1 MADQCCGGCQSQ
13 SPPEQESYTSNLIK
27 MNQGISHI
35 SEYIVPKMDCPAEEN
50 MIRIALE
57 PIQPEDI
64 LDFDTPNR
72 HLKIYHS
79 DNQQELVSRLASVG
93 LGARLKSTR
102 PIKEDELSNV
112 SMSAIEADAMESRV
126 LKQLLAI
133 NAVMFLV
140 EIVAGWWAQSTGL
153 IADSLDMF
161 ADAAVYGVALYAVG
175 HSIRMKV
182 RAAHFS
188 GWLQIILAFGA
199 LFELGRR
206 FFYGSEPIS
215 VLMIGFGVIALI
227 ANTTCLLLISK
238 KKDSGVHMKAS
249 WIFSA
254 NDVIANLGVIVA
266 GVLVALTG
274 SRYPDLIIG
283 LLIGVVVLN
292 GARRILTLKHN

>member
-1 MADQCCGGCQSQ
+1 MTDQCCGGCQSQ
-13 SPPEQESYTSNLIK
+13 NPPDQESYTPDLTE
-27 MNQGISHI
+27 MNQDISYI
-35 SEYIVPKMDCPAEEN
+35 SEFTVPKMDCPAEEN

-57 PIQPEDI
+57 PIQPEVI

-72 HLKIYHS
+72 HLKVYHS
-79 DNQQELVSRLASVG
+79 DNQQELVSRSASVG

-199 LFELGRR
+199 LFEVGRR

-215 VLMIGFGVIALI
+215 VLMIGFGVVALI

-274 SRYPDLIIG
+274 SRYPDLVIG

>member
-57 PIQPEDI
+57 PIQPEVI

-72 HLKIYHS
+72 HLKVYHS
-79 DNQQELVSRLASVG
+79 DNQQELVSRSASVG

-140 EIVAGWWAQSTGL
+140 EIVAGWWAQSIGL

-199 LFELGRR
+199 LFEVGRR

-215 VLMIGFGVIALI
+215 VLMIGFGVVALI

-274 SRYPDLIIG
+274 SRYPDLVIG

>member
-1 MADQCCGGCQSQ
+1 
-13 SPPEQESYTSNLIK
+13 
-27 MNQGISHI
+27 
-35 SEYIVPKMDCPAEEN
+35 
-50 MIRIALE
+50 
-57 PIQPEDI
+57 
-64 LDFDTPNR
+64 
-72 HLKIYHS
+72 
-79 DNQQELVSRLASVG
+79 
-93 LGARLKSTR
+93 
-102 PIKEDELSNV
+102 
-112 SMSAIEADAMESRV
+112 
-126 LKQLLAI
+126 
-133 NAVMFLV
+133 
-140 EIVAGWWAQSTGL
+140 
-153 IADSLDMF
+153 
-161 ADAAVYGVALYAVG
+161 
-175 HSIRMKV
+175 MKV

-199 LFELGRR
+199 LFEVGRR

-215 VLMIGFGVIALI
+215 VLMIGFGVVALI

-274 SRYPDLIIG
+274 SRYPDLVIG

>member
-57 PIQPEDI
+57 PIQPEVI

-72 HLKIYHS
+72 HLKVYHS

-126 LKQLLAI
+126 LKQLLAF

-140 EIVAGWWAQSTGL
+140 EIVAGWWAHSTGL

-161 ADAAVYGVALYAVG
+161 ADAAVYGVAVEAVG

-199 LFELGRR
+199 LFEVGRR

-215 VLMIGFGVIALI
+215 VLMIGFGVVALI

-274 SRYPDLIIG
+274 SRYPDLVIG